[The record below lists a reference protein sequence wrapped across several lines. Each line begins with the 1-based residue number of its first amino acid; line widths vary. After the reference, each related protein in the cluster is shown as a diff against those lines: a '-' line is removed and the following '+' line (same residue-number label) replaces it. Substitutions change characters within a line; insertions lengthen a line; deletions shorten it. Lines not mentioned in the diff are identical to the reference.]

1 MNKTLSKM
9 ESIKVIDVDEY
20 NIDEIAKKIS
30 KMGKVFVAFLA
41 DWCTYCQIFKPDWEE
56 VKESIRSSP
65 KMIEGTIL
73 TVSDKHMDSL
83 PIKQPSGF
91 PSMSLYEDGEHKKD
105 YVGPRNKE
113 SVMSF
118 IKEHLSPKSKTSTK
132 SKKDSMSLPNVV
144 ESIKNEASNIEKSAS
159 NVASN
164 IEKSA
169 SNIASNI
176 EKSASNIASNIEKSA
191 SKIKSNTLSKAKTA
205 EEDEEGNIERYESI
219 IRSMFGGKKNKTK
232 KDKKKHG
239 KKNKTKKHAKKYG
252 KHTKGKKHV
261 KTLKR
266 KKKIKGKKHAKTLK
280 NKK

>member
-118 IKEHLSPKSKTSTK
+118 IKDHLSPKSKTSTK

-169 SNIASNI
+169 S
-176 EKSASNIASNIEKSA
+176 
-191 SKIKSNTLSKAKTA
+191 KIKSNTLSKAKTA
-205 EEDEEGNIERYESI
+205 EKDEEGNIERYESI

-239 KKNKTKKHAKKYG
+239 KKTKTKKHAKKYG
-252 KHTKGKKHV
+252 KHTKGKKHIN
-261 KTLKR
+261 TIKR